1 MNRYGFREI
10 PVSPFE
16 GSQIDQSEF
25 RIKARSFWPRISNI
39 TKFHFRSKFINMKLY
54 YTPIHIFETEWL
66 ESRSTI
72 DRKFNILEFR
82 V

>member
-54 YTPIHIFETEWL
+54 YTPIHIYETEWL

-72 DRKFNILEFR
+72 VRKLNILEFR